1 MSITLINP
9 SNDFP
14 EFKVNLTPTKKSK
27 TTAEKV
33 YAAGVGTIKGLGI
46 LFKEFGKATYD
57 SVRLSGKSFK
67 YTVLGYYSDG
77 IGNRF
82 THSSF
87 NLVIFKVV
95 YWFLSIGVNIISNTI
110 SGVSAQYKRNDIT
123 KVFASKEMNI
133 GHLKSISKKVDVSH
147 VSAQV
152 QVNDLLT
159 YFAKINFTD
168 KNKPGYFSPNP
179 EYKKGLELF
188 VERVNGRIPFL
199 ATPPASNL
207 PKLFEFYQ
215 HIENCIRATLH
226 HVNQKI
232 DAFEAENGTDY
243 ASFDAATKKKY
254 NDLMEDRGRII
265 IDIAIAGNYCGS
277 RYMSEAT
284 NAYFLTCGEDNGL
297 GGETLETDLIE
308 TLSHER
314 RKIAEAEI
322 LSESQDVHD
331 YAAYM
336 SALGQDLGIPGT
348 ENMSEQLKSSG
359 KKDKKLKSFFEKYTV
374 NRIIDTINAK
384 IKTSQSFREKVQDWM
399 KSNAGDWNRAKH
411 DKAAASIVESLE
423 KIIKEA
429 HQASDVQNEQIA
441 ILKQIAEKVSI
452 DNHPDW
458 DEFFVNFMAHEE
470 AKKILAEK
478 FSNQMKKMQFV
489 NNLKIAAKGSL
500 KPIFEGIVKKQP
512 LSDEKTQQIIEK
524 SAKVKKAIAL
534 FVDQEYEA
542 NADTITRIIEGDL
555 DLKSA
560 VRDLVAQN
568 QGPEFITALNI
579 ENIAIEGL
587 RPDLMEWL
595 LVAHGILMPQN
606 VLQAGAETFTSNE
619 KEWLTKRFGVPYTN
633 DQDYVKN
640 LHEKVVKLDGSEK
653 RYKGQPSKDL
663 ILRTLFEQA
672 YTNDP
677 KKTEAEFGHAN
688 PGYSA
693 AWKAVWI
700 TIPRAISNLAK
711 NEVFLIAALIAT
723 TVATIAFGFAAYTA
737 LEYVVAAK
745 AIPFFINNAS
755 LGVVNVLNKTWDAI
769 EFLVTNA
776 ALIGL
781 GVYGAAWIVRK
792 LPRIPVLTNMAERV
806 TFMSIVQMIPPSQG
820 IWTFLFSRTIDIMWG
835 AGKVYKS
842 IGKYAGRIAS
852 ESELLYN
859 AKAKEKMYSV
869 WKNRYAVA

>member
-14 EFKVNLTPTKKSK
+14 EFKVNLTPTNKSK

-95 YWFLSIGVNIISNTI
+95 YWFLSIGANILSNTI
-110 SGVSAQYKRNDIT
+110 SGVSSHYKKNDIT
-123 KVFASKEMNI
+123 KIFASKEMNI

-147 VSAQV
+147 VPAEV

-179 EYKKGLELF
+179 GYKKWLELF

-215 HIENCIRATLH
+215 HIENCIRATMH

-232 DAFEAENGTDY
+232 AAFEAENGTDY

-254 NDLMEDRGRII
+254 NDLLEDRGRII
-265 IDIAIAGNYCGS
+265 IDIAIAGSFCGS

-297 GGETLETDLIE
+297 DGETLQTALIE

-336 SALGQDLGIPGT
+336 SALGQELGIPGT
-348 ENMSEQLKSSG
+348 ENMSEQLKSFDE
-359 KKDKKLKSFFEKYTV
+359 KDEKLESFFGKYTV

-384 IKTSQSFREKVQDWM
+384 IKTSQNFREKVQDWM
-399 KSNAGDWNRAKH
+399 KSNAGDWNKAKY
-411 DKAAASIVESLE
+411 DEAANSIVESLE
-423 KIIKEA
+423 KMMKET
-429 HQASDVQNEQIA
+429 HQATDVQNEQIS

-458 DEFFVNFMAHEE
+458 DEFFVNFIAHEE

-478 FSNQMKKMQFV
+478 FPNQMKKMQFV
-489 NNLKIAAKGSL
+489 NSLKNAAKGSL
-500 KPIFEGIVKKQP
+500 RPIFEGIVKKQP

-534 FVDQEYEA
+534 FVDHEYEA

-568 QGPEFITALNI
+568 QGPEFIAALNM
-579 ENIAIEGL
+579 ESIAADGL
-587 RPDLMEWL
+587 SPALMEWL
-595 LVAHGILMPQN
+595 LVAHGILLPQN
-606 VLQAGAETFTSNE
+606 IFQAGDETFTSNE
-619 KEWLTKRFGVPYTN
+619 REWLTKKFSVPYTN
-633 DQDYVKN
+633 HQDYVKD
-640 LHEKVVKLDGSEK
+640 LHEKIVKLDGSEK

-663 ILRTLFEQA
+663 ILRALFEQV
-672 YTNDP
+672 YKNDP

-700 TIPRAISNLAK
+700 TIPRTISDLTK
-711 NEVFLIAALIAT
+711 NKVVIVAALIAT
-723 TVATIAFGFAAYTA
+723 IVATIALGYAAYGA
-737 LEYVVAAK
+737 VEYVVAAK
-745 AIPFFINNAS
+745 VIPFFINNAS

-769 EFLVTNA
+769 EFLVDNA
-776 ALIGL
+776 VLIGL

-792 LPRIPVLTNMAERV
+792 LPRIPMLTNLAERV
-806 TFMSIVQMIPPSQG
+806 TLDSILMLMRTDT
-820 IWTFLFSRTIDIMWG
+820 IWTFLPSRIIDAMLG
-835 AGKVYKS
+835 TAAVFMS
-842 IGKYAGRIAS
+842 IREYADRIAA

-869 WKNRYAVA
+869 WKDRYAVV